1 MNRPTT
7 AILAGVALTCAC
19 TPGPG
24 TEPPAER
31 QQPYVAG
38 DLQIAHWGAGPIRPW
53 TFFES
58 PRVRDLF
65 PKAAVRDDI
74 VRISHDETMAV
85 ITVEQDGA
93 KLFEIDDGQGNVPGT
108 DDPEIGKVRAV
119 GGPVR
124 GPGGEALGLSWTS
137 AGFDLSQC
145 EIGTDEDANKVIC
158 ARSGDG
164 QVTYVFT
171 VPGWWS
177 EEVPS
182 QSLLRAKGYLSQI
195 VWTPPPHHR

>member
-24 TEPPAER
+24 TEPPAAP
-31 QQPYVAG
+31 QKPYVSG
-38 DLQIAHWGAGPIRPW
+38 DLQIARWGAGPIRPW

-58 PRVRDLF
+58 PRIHDLF
-65 PKAAVRDDI
+65 PKAVVKDDVI
-74 VRISHDETMAV
+74 RISHDETMAV

-93 KLFEIDDGQGNVPGT
+93 KLFEIDDGSGNVPGT

-124 GPGGEALGLSWTS
+124 GPGGEALGLTWAQ

-145 EIGTDEDANKVIC
+145 EIGVDEDANKVIC
-158 ARSGDG
+158 ARAGDG
-164 QVTYVFT
+164 QVTYIFT

-182 QSLLRAKGYLSQI
+182 QSLLRAKAYLSQI
-195 VWTPPPHHR
+195 VWTPPPHRR